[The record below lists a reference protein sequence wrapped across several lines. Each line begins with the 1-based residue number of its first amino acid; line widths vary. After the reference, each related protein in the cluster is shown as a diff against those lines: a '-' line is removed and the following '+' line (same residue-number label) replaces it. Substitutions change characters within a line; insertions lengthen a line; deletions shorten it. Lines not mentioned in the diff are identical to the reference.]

1 MDGRNKKFQLR
12 VSLSKRKKH
21 TNHAD
26 ENKKKCEYEESDIPR
41 SAFSKPVSISRR
53 KLSDYVPPEEQVIL
67 DKVPSEKP
75 YRTPEPTEQEQL
87 EKAIASI
94 TGDAPADANDIDASN
109 LAQTA
114 QENWLLNAL

>member
-1 MDGRNKKFQLR
+1 M
-12 VSLSKRKKH
+12 
-21 TNHAD
+21 
-26 ENKKKCEYEESDIPR
+26 
-41 SAFSKPVSISRR
+41 
-53 KLSDYVPPEEQVIL
+53 PPEEQVIL

-114 QENWLLNAL
+114 PESELVV